1 MSTELVRFV
10 EIETYVHATESI
22 DKIVEAIRRNIL
34 QGEEVPIIFEVL
46 WGTFGNPIVRV
57 KIFVD
62 NEALA
67 ERILLNVSCK
77 LKNFHEL
84 AKTIEQRLDKAGN
97 LYIRVNKQALIEDQ
111 LILDDINDDVV
122 RIKARI
128 VRKVLKEGLLKIL
141 EDRCL
146 QQCSQ

>member
-1 MSTELVRFV
+1 MTTVELVRFI

-22 DKIVEAIRRNIL
+22 DKIVNAIRRNII
-34 QGEEVPIIFEVL
+34 QDDNISMIFEVL

-67 ERILLNVSCK
+67 ERIFLNVSCR
-77 LKNFHEL
+77 LRNFHEL
-84 AKTIEQRLDKAGN
+84 IKTLDQRLDKAGN
-97 LYIRVNKQALIEDQ
+97 LYIRVNKQALVNDQ
-111 LILDDINDDVV
+111 LVLDDESDDVV

-128 VRKVLKEGLLKIL
+128 VRRAIKEGLAKII
-141 EDRCL
+141 EQRCL
-146 QQCSQ
+146 QRCE